1 MILIMGGIV
10 MGVDPFERNKI
21 LGRGINIGNALE
33 APNEG
38 DWGVVTKDEF
48 FDIIKEAG
56 FSHVRI
62 PIRWSTHAYA
72 FPPYKIMDRFFKRVD
87 EVINGALK
95 RGLAVV
101 INIHHY
107 EELMN
112 DPEEHKERFLA
123 LWKQIADR
131 YKDYPETLFFEILN
145 EPHGNLTPEKWN
157 ELLEEAL
164 KVIRSIDKNHTIIIG
179 TAEWG
184 GISALEKLS
193 VPEWEKNSIV
203 TIHYYNPFEFTHQGA
218 EWVEGSE
225 KWLGRKWGSPDDQKH
240 LIEEFNF
247 IEEWS
252 KKNKRPI
259 YIGEFGAYRKADLE
273 SRIKWTSFVVR
284 EMEKRRWSW
293 AYWEF
298 CSGFGVYDTLR
309 KTWNKDLL
317 EALIGGDSIE

>member
-1 MILIMGGIV
+1 M
-10 MGVDPFERNKI
+10 
-21 LGRGINIGNALE
+21 
-33 APNEG
+33 
-38 DWGVVTKDEF
+38 
-48 FDIIKEAG
+48 
-56 FSHVRI
+56 
-62 PIRWSTHAYA
+62 
-72 FPPYKIMDRFFKRVD
+72 
-87 EVINGALK
+87 
-95 RGLAVV
+95 
-101 INIHHY
+101 
-107 EELMN
+107 
-112 DPEEHKERFLA
+112 
-123 LWKQIADR
+123 
-131 YKDYPETLFFEILN
+131 
-145 EPHGNLTPEKWN
+145 
-157 ELLEEAL
+157 
-164 KVIRSIDKNHTIIIG
+164 
-179 TAEWG
+179 G